1 MKGNEKKIFISHLIK
16 KNQNRQIN
24 ISPLLALLSL
34 SLPPSLPPAKPTMED
49 AEAVVAN
56 VWALMASW
64 STPTVFFCV
73 LNLIVAILFFTSKKP
88 LKTHHNNQHPS
99 PPQSE
104 EANQQQ
110 HNHQYPPPQQ
120 LVRAPS
126 LLQRL
131 RSFEFSLYRSEEHP
145 DQSQTQTQIQTR
157 QPDPPQEQAPILD
170 RQVTRSKSDNS
181 GGGEAPRRPPV
192 GKMKKWKSEQ
202 VRVEEEEEEEREGV
216 RERERETA
224 SYGGGVEDE
233 EEGEVEGEGVDAQA
247 DDFID
252 RFKKQLKLQRVDS
265 ILRYTDM
272 LKRGLG
278 RSQV

>member
-1 MKGNEKKIFISHLIK
+1 
-16 KNQNRQIN
+16 
-24 ISPLLALLSL
+24 
-34 SLPPSLPPAKPTMED
+34 MED

-56 VWALMASW
+56 MWALMTSW

-88 LKTHHNNQHPS
+88 LKTHHNNQHPPP

-104 EANQQQ
+104 EDNQQQ
-110 HNHQYPPPQQ
+110 HNHRYPPPQQ

-131 RSFEFSLYRSEEHP
+131 KSFEFSLYRSEEHP
-145 DQSQTQTQIQTR
+145 DQSQTQTQIR

-170 RQVTRSKSDNS
+170 RQVARSKSDNS
-181 GGGEAPRRPPV
+181 GGGGEAPRRPPV
-192 GKMKKWKSEQ
+192 GRIKKWKSET
-202 VRVEEEEEEEREGV
+202 VRVEEEEE

-224 SYGGGVEDE
+224 SYGGGGEEEEEE
-233 EEGEVEGEGVDAQA
+233 EEGEGEGVDAQA

-265 ILRYTDM
+265 IMRYTDM

>member
-1 MKGNEKKIFISHLIK
+1 
-16 KNQNRQIN
+16 
-24 ISPLLALLSL
+24 
-34 SLPPSLPPAKPTMED
+34 MED

-56 VWALMASW
+56 MWALMASW

-88 LKTHHNNQHPS
+88 LKTHHNNQHPP

-145 DQSQTQTQIQTR
+145 DQSQTHIQTR
-157 QPDPPQEQAPILD
+157 QPDPPQVQAPILD

-192 GKMKKWKSEQ
+192 GKMKKWKSEK
-202 VRVEEEEEEEREGV
+202 VRVEEEEEEE

-224 SYGGGVEDE
+224 SYGGGGEDE
-233 EEGEVEGEGVDAQA
+233 EEGEGEGEGEGVDAQA